1 MTIFFACGFVLMTLW
16 ALYLAYECDNHC
28 SRANVLSWKLAEAE
42 RDLEHYQGEY
52 KFAVTCSNKNAR
64 GLDAQREA
72 NAQLAAEKDYI
83 IDILRA
89 LVDGEEVFLDE

>member
-16 ALYLAYECDNHC
+16 ALYLAYQ
-28 SRANVLSWKLAEAE
+28 RYLLGWRLGEAE
-42 RDLEHYQGEY
+42 RDLEHYKGEY